1 MSLFLI
7 FVAKYL
13 TLFLNGKTGSK
24 KQITGKV
31 NITYAGRTLATANG
45 LSAEKRAVYL
55 AAIKRA
61 MNNPEYIQ
69 KEAKNRNHLMFA
81 EGEGMW
87 KLLEGGQAVAEKAA
101 YWKQKG
107 VQ

>member
-1 MSLFLI
+1 
-7 FVAKYL
+7 
-13 TLFLNGKTGSK
+13 
-24 KQITGKV
+24 
-31 NITYAGRTLATANG
+31 
-45 LSAEKRAVYL
+45 
-55 AAIKRA
+55 

-87 KLLEGGQAVAEKAA
+87 KLLQGGQAVAEKAA